1 MKKSRHQ
8 KIKELVERYE
18 IETQEELADR
28 LREAGCQVTQATVSR
43 DIRELKLSKIP
54 TGEGR
59 QRYTVLVHSD
69 HYLSDKYIR
78 FLKDGFV
85 SMDMAQNILVVK
97 TVSGMAMAVAAAI
110 DAMKLKEIV
119 GSIAGDDTI
128 MMAVRTVEDTETV
141 MEKIGIGML
150 ESLHVKNLAL
160 IDEAEVDF
168 GRGLNILTGETG
180 AGKSIIIGSINLALG
195 AKADKEYI
203 RTGAEYALVELVFS
217 LNEAQQKVLSDM
229 ELPLEEDG
237 TLILQR
243 KVMPARSVC
252 RINGESVS
260 MSQLKLLSG
269 YLLDMYGQHEHQS
282 LLRVSRHRELLDGYA
297 GSRMEEKKNRQRL
310 LYREYRQLQ
319 EEFETNCL
327 DESGRAREMD
337 LLSFEVNEIQAASL
351 IPGEDEQLENI
362 FRKMSNARRIRES
375 VYIAHA
381 LTGYEEEGCA
391 GEALGRAIREL
402 RGVSGYDGELEQL
415 LSQLMD
421 LDGLLGDFN
430 RSAADYMESLEFD
443 EEEFAKT
450 QERLDILNHLK
461 NKYGASIEEILSLL
475 EEKQQRLLQL
485 ESYETY
491 RNELEEKLR
500 KEEEQMLFL
509 CQEISALRTK
519 AAAKLS
525 KKLTSAMVD
534 LNFIDVDF
542 SIEVTPQEDKI
553 SEDGYDKIEFLIS
566 TNPGETKKPLQQ
578 VASGGELSRI
588 MLAFKS
594 VLADEDGTDTL
605 IFDEIDTGIS
615 GKTAWKVAEK
625 LGRLSGNHQIICIT
639 HLPQIAAMADSH
651 YLIEK
656 KVKKERTVTGGAK
669 PE

>member
-1 MKKSRHQ
+1 
-8 KIKELVERYE
+8 
-18 IETQEELADR
+18 
-28 LREAGCQVTQATVSR
+28 
-43 DIRELKLSKIP
+43 
-54 TGEGR
+54 
-59 QRYTVLVHSD
+59 
-69 HYLSDKYIR
+69 
-78 FLKDGFV
+78 
-85 SMDMAQNILVVK
+85 
-97 TVSGMAMAVAAAI
+97 
-110 DAMKLKEIV
+110 
-119 GSIAGDDTI
+119 
-128 MMAVRTVEDTETV
+128 
-141 MEKIGIGML
+141 ML

-217 LNEAQQKVLSDM
+217 LNEAQKKVLSNM

-237 TLILQR
+237 SLILQR
-243 KVMPARSVC
+243 KVMPGRSVC
-252 RINGESVS
+252 RVNGESVS

-282 LLRVSRHRELLDGYA
+282 LLRVSKHREFLDGYA
-297 GSRMEEKKNRQRL
+297 GGRMEEKKKQLRL

-327 DESGRAREMD
+327 DENSRIREMD
-337 LLSFEVNEIQAASL
+337 LLSFEVNEIRAAAL
-351 IPGEDEQLENI
+351 CPGEDEQLENI
-362 FRKMSNARRIRES
+362 FRKMANARRIRES
-375 VYIAHA
+375 VFIAHA
-381 LTGYEEEGCA
+381 LTGYEEDGCA

-402 RGVSGYDGELEQL
+402 KGASGYDAELEQL
-415 LSQLMD
+415 LVQLSEI
-421 LDGLLGDFN
+421 DGLLADFN
-430 RSAADYMESLEFD
+430 RSVADYMESLEFD
-443 EEEFAKT
+443 EEEFVKT
-450 QERLDILNHLK
+450 QQRLDILNHLK
-461 NKYGASIEEILSLL
+461 NKYGASIEEILKLL
-475 EEKQQRLLQL
+475 EEKEKRLLQL

-491 RNELEEKLR
+491 RNELEQKILKEKEKL
-500 KEEEQMLFL
+500 LSL
-509 CQEISALRTK
+509 CQEISVLRTK
-519 AAAKLS
+519 AAVRLS
-525 KKLTSAMVD
+525 KKLTAAMVD

-542 SIEVTPQEDKI
+542 SIEVTPEEDKI

-566 TNPGETKKPLQQ
+566 TNPGEAQKPLQQ

-594 VLADEDGTDTL
+594 VLADEGGTDTL

-656 KVKKERTVTGGAK
+656 KVKKDRTVTGIEALSEDESLNELARLLGSGSVTEAVLTNAK
-669 PE
+669 EMKELAGKSK